1 MEFEITSLADVDRLK
16 IDSHRRLFSATHEEI
31 LGAATTDI
39 YFVRTLDVLEG
50 LGLLDTLV
58 TAEIFCRRDG
68 ILAGVDEV
76 MGLLADRRIEVW
88 VLPEGSPM
96 KNKEVV
102 MRIKGS
108 YREFGVYETTILGI
122 LANSSGWAT
131 AAREVKEAAGG
142 KPVICFGSRHV
153 HPAVAPVM
161 ERAAL
166 VGGCDGASC
175 ILAAKLTGRQPQ
187 GTMPHALILIAGD
200 TVRAALAYHEFMP
213 EGAPRIVL
221 VDTYKDETEESLR
234 VAEALVK
241 DLLGVRLDTPGE
253 RGGVT
258 PDLVQELRQRL
269 DQAHFNHVRIL
280 ASGGLNP
287 ERIRILAAAGVDS
300 FGVGSY
306 ISGAAPIDMTMDLK
320 EVNGKPWTKR
330 GRIPGEVP
338 NPNLKKLK
346 KT

>member
-1 MEFEITSLADVDRLK
+1 MELKITSLADVEGLK
-16 IDSHRRLFSATHEEI
+16 SDTHRRLFSATHEEI
-31 LGAATTDI
+31 LGAATTDV

-50 LGLLDTLV
+50 LGLVDTPV

-68 ILAGVDEV
+68 ILAGTDEV
-76 MGLLADRRIEVW
+76 MGLLSDKRVEVW
-88 VLPEGSPM
+88 ALPEGSSM
-96 KNKEVV
+96 KTKEIV
-102 MRIKGS
+102 MRIKGP
-108 YREFGVYETTILGI
+108 YGNFGVYETTILGI
-122 LANSSGWAT
+122 LASSSGWAT
-131 AAREVKEAAGG
+131 AARQAKEAAGS
-142 KPVICFGSRHV
+142 KQVICFGSRHV

-166 VGGCDGASC
+166 AGGCDGASC

-187 GTMPHALILIAGD
+187 GTMPHALILIVGD
-200 TVRAALAYHEFMP
+200 TVQAALAYHRFMP

-221 VDTYKDETEESLR
+221 VDTYKDEVEESLR
-234 VAEALVK
+234 VAEALGK
-241 DLLGVRLDTPGE
+241 ELFGVRLDTPGE

-258 PDLVQELRQRL
+258 PDLVWELRQRL

-287 ERIRILAAAGVDS
+287 ERIRVLAAAGVDS

-306 ISGAAPIDMTMDLK
+306 ISGAPPIDMTMDLK

-330 GRIPGEVP
+330 GRIPGEIA
-338 NPNLKKLK
+338 NPNLKKMK
-346 KT
+346 

>member
-1 MEFEITSLADVDRLK
+1 MGLEITSLADIDRLK
-16 IDSHRRLFSATHEEI
+16 IDPGRRLFSATHEEI
-31 LGAATTDI
+31 LGAATTDV
-39 YFVRTLDVLEG
+39 YFVRTYDVLDG
-50 LGLLDTLV
+50 MGLLDVPV

-68 ILAGVDEV
+68 ILAGADEV
-76 MGLLADRRIEVW
+76 RGLLTDKMVEVW
-88 VLPEGSPM
+88 ALPEGSPM

-108 YREFGVYETTILGI
+108 YREFGVFETTILGFM
-122 LANSSGWAT
+122 ASSSGWAT
-131 AAREVKEAAGG
+131 AAREAKDAACD
-142 KPVICFGSRHV
+142 KQVICFGSRHV

-166 VGGCDGASC
+166 VGGCDGVSC
-175 ILAAKLTGRQPQ
+175 ILAAKLAGRQPQ

-200 TVRAALAYHEFMP
+200 TVRAAMAYHKFMP
-213 EGAPRIVL
+213 DGAPRIVL

-234 VAEALVK
+234 VAEALGN
-241 DLLGVRLDTPGE
+241 DLFGVRLDTPGE

-320 EVNGKPWTKR
+320 EVDGKPWTKR
-330 GRIPGEVP
+330 GRIPGEIS
-338 NPNLKKLK
+338 NPNLKRLK
-346 KT
+346 